1 MPGDTASQKARP
13 MRVRAEHVRC
23 RIVSVKERIVR
34 QDVMV
39 CKESPNASSS
49 SQQHLW
55 WQLWRRTAGCGAK
68 NEANGYQPRA
78 GRRSSQQTSTNEQL
92 RQCGS
97 HCGVAGTFQHGT
109 ACDARRCA
117 CSCRVCWANTR
128 RLIAWRVRASTC
140 VCVQLARDAGEQ
152 LLRWVVHVWGLVSP
166 PDNLVTRD

>member
-1 MPGDTASQKARP
+1 M
-13 MRVRAEHVRC
+13 
-23 RIVSVKERIVR
+23 

-78 GRRSSQQTSTNEQL
+78 GRRSSQQTSTSEQL

-152 LLRWVVHVWGLVSP
+152 LLRWVVHVWGLVTTRFISVIGRKWARGHVLY
-166 PDNLVTRD
+166 PDAGAGADREPDLTW

>member
-1 MPGDTASQKARP
+1 M
-13 MRVRAEHVRC
+13 
-23 RIVSVKERIVR
+23 

-78 GRRSSQQTSTNEQL
+78 GRRSSQQTSTSEQL

-152 LLRWVVHVWGLVSP
+152 LLRWVVHVWFSQGQLDLIILGYRLSVMETARRQILY
-166 PDNLVTRD
+166 PDAVAGAELLGSDLCGR

>member
-1 MPGDTASQKARP
+1 M
-13 MRVRAEHVRC
+13 
-23 RIVSVKERIVR
+23 

-55 WQLWRRTAGCGAK
+55 WQLWRRTAGCGAR

-140 VCVQLARDAGEQ
+140 ICVQLARDAGEQ
-152 LLRWVVHVWGLVSP
+152 LLRWVVHVWGFVKPVIGYRLSVIGYGNGPQADFVSRRGGRRRAFRVGP
-166 PDNLVTRD
+166 LR